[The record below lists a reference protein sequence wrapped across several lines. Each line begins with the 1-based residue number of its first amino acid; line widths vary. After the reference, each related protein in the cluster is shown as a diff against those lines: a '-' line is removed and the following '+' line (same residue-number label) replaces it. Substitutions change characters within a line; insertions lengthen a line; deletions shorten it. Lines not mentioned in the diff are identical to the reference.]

1 MGEEALGPVKALCPS
16 VGECQ
21 GRAAGVEGCTPSE
34 KQREGEWDRVFP
46 EGNQGKEITFEM

>member
-1 MGEEALGPVKALCPS
+1 MKALCPS

-21 GRAAGVEGCTPSE
+21 GRAAGVEGGTPSE